1 MAEAIEAVD
10 EPEEEECP
18 KCPPPGAP
26 AWMATFADMAT
37 LLMAFFVL
45 ILSFAE
51 FNTPKFKQI
60 SGSLQN
66 AFGVQRVVPVVEQ
79 PKGTTV
85 ISLEFSPSP
94 SPSVTNEITQ
104 ETTELER
111 PELEIK
117 TDDDEAPEGADV
129 GRDGTTEGAGGQQ
142 DSAAEGQSGAQSGA
156 QADGQSDAQSAAQ
169 AEAMDA
175 ADLARALDQA
185 IQSGEVSV
193 EMAGENVVINF
204 PSENTEQ
211 KDLPS
216 LIEETLQALAEARQA
231 SGQAESEVLFGGLEQ
246 QLAELAAAARQ
257 PETSL
262 GQAELD
268 RLEQQQAEAQ
278 ARADRAAV
286 AKDLLTVALRQELG
300 EGLVEVEQ
308 QDGKV
313 LVTVGAGG
321 AFSSGSADL
330 TEAAR
335 DIMSRVAFAA
345 MGDSSTIVVAGHT
358 DNVPIRGG
366 VFRDNW
372 DLAAARAASVVQSIE
387 ATGLVQP
394 SRMQAVSY
402 GETQPVDSNESDDG
416 RERNRRIEISIEY

>member
-1 MAEAIEAVD
+1 MAEAIEAVE

-66 AFGVQRVVPVVEQ
+66 AFGVQRAIPVVEQ

-85 ISLEFSPSP
+85 ISMEFSPSP
-94 SPSVTNEITQ
+94 SPSVTNEMTQ
-104 ETTELER
+104 DTTERER

-117 TDDDEAPEGADV
+117 TDEDAAPEGGDQ
-129 GRDGTTEGAGGQQ
+129 GQDGITEGSGGEQ
-142 DSAAEGQSGAQSGA
+142 DTAPDGQSGA
-156 QADGQSDAQSAAQ
+156 QADTMDGAELAQ
-169 AEAMDA
+169 A
-175 ADLARALDQA
+175 LQQA

-204 PSENTEQ
+204 PSADTDQ

-216 LIEETLQALAEARQA
+216 LIEETLAALAEARQA
-231 SGQAESEVLFGGLEQ
+231 SGKAESEVLFGGLEQ

-262 GQAELD
+262 GQAELE
-268 RLEQQQAEAQ
+268 RLEQEMAEAQ
-278 ARADRAAV
+278 ESADKAAI

-308 QDGKV
+308 REDKV
-313 LVTVGAGG
+313 LITVGAGG
-321 AFSSGSADL
+321 AFPSGSADL
-330 TEAAR
+330 TAAAL
-335 DIMSRVAFAA
+335 DIMSRIAFTS
-345 MGDSSTIVVAGHT
+345 MGESSTIVVAGHT

-372 DLAAARAASVVQSIE
+372 DLAAARAASVVQAIE

-394 SRMQAVSY
+394 GRMQAVSY
-402 GETQPVDSNESDDG
+402 GETQPVDSNDTEAG
-416 RERNRRIEISIEY
+416 RERNRRIEITIEY

>member
-1 MAEAIEAVD
+1 MAEAVEAT
-10 EPEEEECP
+10 EETEEEECP

-79 PKGTTV
+79 PMGTTV

-104 ETTELER
+104 DTTELER

-117 TDDDEAPEGADV
+117 TDEDKAPEGADV
-129 GRDGTTEGAGGQQ
+129 GLKGTTEGDGGQQ
-142 DSAAEGQSGAQSGA
+142 GSEGQGQSGASL
-156 QADGQSDAQSAAQ
+156 DPTDAT
-169 AEAMDA
+169 E
-175 ADLARALDQA
+175 LARALDQA

-193 EMAGENVVINF
+193 EMFGEKVVINF
-204 PSENTEQ
+204 PSQDTKQ
-211 KDLPS
+211 MDLPS

-231 SGQAESEVLFGGLEQ
+231 SGASDSEVLFGGLEQ
-246 QLAELAAAARQ
+246 QLAQLAAAANQ
-257 PETSL
+257 PETNI
-262 GQAELD
+262 GQAEIA
-268 RLEQQQAEAQ
+268 RLEQQQAEARQ
-278 ARADRAAV
+278 KAERAAI

-308 QDGKV
+308 VAGKV
-313 LVTVGAGG
+313 RVTIGAGG
-321 AFSSGSADL
+321 AFPSGSADL

-335 DIMSRVAFAA
+335 DIMSRIAFTA
-345 MGDSSTIVVAGHT
+345 MSDSSTIVVAGHT

-366 VFRDNW
+366 LFRDNW

-387 ATGLVQP
+387 DTGLVQP
-394 SRMQAVSY
+394 GRMQAVSF
-402 GETQPVDSNESDDG
+402 GETQPVDSNDTVQG
-416 RERNRRIEISIEY
+416 RENNRRIEISIEY